1 MELLGKIVAPKRGG
15 LNLNGNEELLVNA
28 KSSRLTLSLALL
40 NKLGWHDKAIGFGY
54 DPAGEMGGAKV
65 YIYGIENIE
74 EGCKVGKNGT
84 VTNKVHT
91 GKIEEAFSSDLNEAN
106 RFKLD
111 VLVDSPVTHKSGT
124 VLYPI
129 TFLETLKDITRKSP
143 VAEEA
148 VADTEQPTDLSSNTT
163 VDADEE
169 VIAFDEIN
177 TSEVT
182 FQESGTFLG

>member
-28 KSSRLTLSLALL
+28 NSSRLTLSLALL
-40 NKLGWHDKAIGFGY
+40 NKLGWSDKAIGFGY
-54 DPAGEMGGAKV
+54 DPAGDMGEAKV

-91 GKIEEAFSSDLNEAN
+91 GKIVEAFSSDLNEAN

-111 VLVDSPVTHKSGT
+111 VLVDSPVTHESGT

-143 VAEEA
+143 IAVEA
-148 VADTEQPTDLSSNTT
+148 VAEAEQPTDLDSNTT
-163 VDADEE
+163 VDAHE
-169 VIAFDEIN
+169 VAIAFDEIQKGG
-177 TSEVT
+177 VA
-182 FQESGTFLG
+182 FQELG